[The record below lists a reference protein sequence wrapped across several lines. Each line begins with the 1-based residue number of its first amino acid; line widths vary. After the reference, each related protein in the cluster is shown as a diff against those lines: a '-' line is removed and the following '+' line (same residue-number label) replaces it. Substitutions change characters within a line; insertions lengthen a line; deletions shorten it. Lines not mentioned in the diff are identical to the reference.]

1 MHVRW
6 HASSSRRRRFPFQTS
21 RLVQAARDST
31 GAVVVPCRMVPTVS
45 RQSHGGELGK
55 LSMVGRCWHAGMM
68 SWRTTTERTP
78 CGPPTIPIALTA
90 EQRQQVEAVLRRGKV
105 EKRVYLRGRAL
116 LMMADGVPANRI
128 AWQLRVH
135 ERTTERW
142 RQRFQQGDPLQML
155 ADAHRSGRP
164 RSLSRTP
171 TALA

>member
-1 MHVRW
+1 
-6 HASSSRRRRFPFQTS
+6 
-21 RLVQAARDST
+21 
-31 GAVVVPCRMVPTVS
+31 
-45 RQSHGGELGK
+45 
-55 LSMVGRCWHAGMM
+55 M
-68 SWRTTTERTP
+68 SWMVTTERTP

-90 EQRQQVEAVLRRGKV
+90 EQRQQVEAMLRRGKV

-128 AWQLRVH
+128 AWELRVH

-142 RQRFQQGDPLQML
+142 RQRFQQGDPLRML

-171 TALA
+171 TAHA

>member
-1 MHVRW
+1 M
-6 HASSSRRRRFPFQTS
+6 A
-21 RLVQAARDST
+21 
-31 GAVVVPCRMVPTVS
+31 
-45 RQSHGGELGK
+45 
-55 LSMVGRCWHAGMM
+55 GRCWHAGVM

-116 LMMADGVPANRI
+116 LMMADGAPANRI
-128 AWQLRVH
+128 AWELRVH

-142 RQRFQQGDPLQML
+142 RQRFQQGDPLRML

-171 TALA
+171 TVHA